1 MPWEVCFLC
10 FQALDPTTVEESRTM
25 PISFLGELLSSS
37 GSSRKKISQQF
48 AEDESCELC
57 PVCAPMISEMEQIRG
72 QISALEKLIEVK
84 ITELREIMLASSAS
98 TIENR
103 DDDGDKV
110 HKLRTTILKMMGNN
124 DDQQDDNIALDE
136 VLIKVEQDEG
146 DVFLGEDE
154 RFDDHHSSFATELN
168 NEETVP
174 VKYEAGDDDNDEFP
188 FCINPHPQ
196 RKGRERARKP
206 TRKTNPLR
214 TKRKIENDSQKR
226 VKNSEKRNPTS
237 KRMKVENNPEPE
249 RRSTRTRTLVLPPK
263 GCKTLTVSL
272 ERISVPITKSSPV
285 SSPSSSP
292 FHDEDLPS
300 YDLDLSKERSPDKKN
315 KQKIRPHKCPSCP
328 KSFTTEST
336 LSYHIGR
343 QHSFPCFSPNCGAA
357 FSTYKARESHR
368 KVAHPPV
375 STHKRAESR
384 KSWAERIQLAERV
397 LDYYKNEANRDSK
410 KTWTFFKQ
418 QGVPKSSVY
427 SYLKLFKDKD
437 IITFKKPTGRI
448 PSSDFTQRPAN
459 SAQINLPFKC
469 SSCPKSYAGRN
480 ALSGHIA
487 RHHTQAKEQ
496 VCHICGKKF
505 YNVLSFRVHLRSHDE
520 LLRPRCETCGKQFLH
535 SNTLQT
541 HRIREHGDDPLVC
554 DECGATFASRDGLR
568 RHKRGHTGIK
578 PYKCDQCN
586 AKFVNNQQLKA
597 HLTSHSD
604 QRPHPCP
611 HCDRA
616 FKLKNRLHSHI
627 KSIHTAGYVAPKAH
641 KCPQCDRSFQFPAF
655 LKTHVLQAHSGER
668 PFTCNHCGK
677 GFVMKSALTLH
688 LKGKHGIEVEPVVKN
703 RQPRSKRDTFHIGV
717 EEEEDP

>member
-343 QHSFPCFSPNCGAA
+343 QHSFPCFSPN
-357 FSTYKARESHR
+357 S
-368 KVAHPPV
+368 
-375 STHKRAESR
+375 
-384 KSWAERIQLAERV
+384 
-397 LDYYKNEANRDSK
+397 
-410 KTWTFFKQ
+410 
-418 QGVPKSSVY
+418 
-427 SYLKLFKDKD
+427 
-437 IITFKKPTGRI
+437 
-448 PSSDFTQRPAN
+448 
-459 SAQINLPFKC
+459 
-469 SSCPKSYAGRN
+469 
-480 ALSGHIA
+480 
-487 RHHTQAKEQ
+487 
-496 VCHICGKKF
+496 
-505 YNVLSFRVHLRSHDE
+505 
-520 LLRPRCETCGKQFLH
+520 
-535 SNTLQT
+535 
-541 HRIREHGDDPLVC
+541 
-554 DECGATFASRDGLR
+554 
-568 RHKRGHTGIK
+568 
-578 PYKCDQCN
+578 
-586 AKFVNNQQLKA
+586 